1 MKKAL
6 VLGGGIQGCC
16 IALMLRKHDYDVKII
31 DKSNDIFNRASL
43 NQEGKVHMGFNWG
56 MDASLKTGKK
66 LLLDSLHFAPY
77 LEYLLG
83 KKVNWEKLKSTK
95 FNYLVAKDSLLSAD
109 EIESY
114 YKTLQ
119 TIYCQYLEDEKLTYL
134 GKRPKTIFKKISLPT
149 QVNPDF
155 FQACFSTE
163 EVSLRPENFKEIIKE
178 KIQTENISLCLNQCV
193 TNSKRTPQGFMV
205 ETNLENGDVG
215 QFESNLVFNCL
226 WEGKMILDKQM
237 GLPVEKGINLRFKS
251 AIITKS
257 HVPLNGL
264 NSFTI
269 IQGPYGDF
277 VQYPQSNETYYC
289 WYPSSLKGM
298 VVDQSIPTSWEEAC
312 DGKIPQTVRQKLVNE
327 NFKHFQRL
335 IPTLS
340 DFQVLSIIGGVIM
353 GRGHQDIH
361 HADSQLHERN
371 EFPITHKDGY
381 YSINTGKFSSAPR
394 NTYLLEKMLG
404 YQYDL
409 EKFLCRTIPQLN
421 LKLK

>member
-16 IALMLRKHDYDVKII
+16 IALMLRKHGYDVKIV
-31 DKSNDIFNRASL
+31 DKSKDIFNRASL
-43 NQEGKVHMGFNWG
+43 NQEGKVHMGFIYG
-56 MDASLKTGKK
+56 LDASLKTGKK
-66 LLLDSLHFAPY
+66 LLLDALYFAPY

-83 KKVNWEKLKSTK
+83 KKVNWEKLKSSN
-95 FNYLVAKDSLLSAD
+95 FNYLVAKDSMLSPD
-109 EIESY
+109 EVDAY
-114 YKTLQ
+114 FQTLE
-119 TIYCQYLEDEKLTYL
+119 TIYRQYLEDEKLTYL
-134 GKRPKTIFKKISLPT
+134 GKRPKTIFKKISLPP

-155 FQACFSTE
+155 FQACFATE
-163 EVSLRPENFKEIIKE
+163 EVALCPENLKDIIKE
-178 KIQTENISLCLNQCV
+178 KIQSSNISLCLNQCV
-193 TNSKRTPQGFMV
+193 TSAKRTPQGFMV

-215 QFESNLVFNCL
+215 QFESDLVFNCL
-226 WEGKMILDKQM
+226 SEGKMILDKQM
-237 GLPVEKGINLRFKS
+237 GLPVEKGINLRFKY

-257 HVPLNGL
+257 HVSLNGL

-277 VQYPQSNETYYC
+277 VQYPQSNETYFC

-340 DFQVLSIIGGVIM
+340 DFQVLSIKGGVIVAK
-353 GRGHQDIH
+353 GRQDIH
-361 HADSQLHERN
+361 HLDSKLHERN
-371 EFPITHKDGY
+371 ESPITQNDGY
-381 YSINTGKFSSAPR
+381 YSINTGKFTSAPR
-394 NTYLLEKMLG
+394 NTSLLETMLG
-404 YQYDL
+404 YQ
-409 EKFLCRTIPQLN
+409 EF
-421 LKLK
+421 